1 MIPSSGDFYSRL
13 KETDGLSEE
22 TEDDHE
28 CASPQTTRDA
38 QRCQAWRGGE

>member
-1 MIPSSGDFYSRL
+1 MIPSSGDFYSRR

-28 CASPQTTRDA
+28 CASPQMTRDA
-38 QRCQAWRGGE
+38 QRVLGLEG